1 MEVLDKVIIET
12 VQSSNVLADHGVEVL
27 GSRLKVYLDAFI
39 CEHKVNSDVTQG
51 VLGDLHDNEDCKID
65 FDEVSLNT

>member
-1 MEVLDKVIIET
+1 
-12 VQSSNVLADHGVEVL
+12 VL